1 MLADLKK
8 KGYLAMIITISNNVL
23 SDYDLDD
30 RIRSR
35 IGNSEIFFKPYS
47 NDEMLKILQQR
58 AEEAFGKK
66 LIIKF

>member
-1 MLADLKK
+1 
-8 KGYLAMIITISNNVL
+8 MIFTISNDVL

-30 RIRSR
+30 KIRSR

-47 NDEMLKILQQR
+47 NDEMLEILRQR

-66 LIIKF
+66 N